1 MNNFR
6 DISILKLDDEKILV
20 VACDSAGGIGSK
32 IEDKIKISNQIAGK
46 FTARVALME
55 LLASGAKPISIIDTL
70 SVELE
75 PTGKEIIAGIKEELF
90 IVGIENLLTGSTEE
104 NITTVQT
111 GIGVTAI
118 GIATLDQLRLAI
130 SQKGDLIV
138 ALGLPKVGYQV
149 VEDRNQIADLE
160 LILKTLELDYIHE
173 ILPVGSKGIS
183 YEANVLAKSNQLNLE
198 LLNSELDLAKSA
210 GPATVVLVSI
220 AESDLLKLKEDIDKP
235 INLIGRLDN

>member
-6 DISILKLDDEKILV
+6 DISILKLDDEKFLV
-20 VACDSAGGIGSK
+20 IACDSAGGIGSK
-32 IEDKIKISNQIAGK
+32 IEDKIKLSNHIVGK

-75 PTGKEIIAGIKEELF
+75 PTGKEIIAGIKDELS

-111 GIGVTAI
+111 GIGVTTI
-118 GIATLDQLRLAI
+118 GIVTLNQLRLAI
-130 SQKGDLIV
+130 SQKGDLII

-149 VEDRNQIADLE
+149 VEDRDQIADLE
-160 LILKTLELDYIHE
+160 LVLKILELDYIHE
-173 ILPVGSKGIS
+173 ILPVGSKGIL
-183 YEANVLAKSNQLNLE
+183 YEANVLAKSNQLSLE
-198 LLNSELDLAKSA
+198 LLNSKLDLDKSA

-220 AESDLLKLKEDIDKP
+220 AEGDLFKLKEDIQKA
-235 INLIGRLDN
+235 INVIGRLG